1 MSKRDPVP
9 VIELEPRN
17 PFSWKIVIGFLVAWL
32 IALVAM
38 IQLKLTVLRL
48 LLPLLAMLLVIYLA
62 TCTIL
67 LLKNRR

>member
-1 MSKRDPVP
+1 MPKRDP

-17 PFSWKIVIGFLVAWL
+17 LLSWKVVIAFIVAWV

-48 LLPLLAMLLVIYLA
+48 VLPLLAVLLVIYLA

>member
-1 MSKRDPVP
+1 MPKREHP

-17 PFSWKIVIGFLVAWL
+17 PFSWKIVIAFVVAWL
-32 IALVAM
+32 VALAAM

-48 LLPLLAMLLVIYLA
+48 LLPLLAVLLVIYLA

>member
-1 MSKRDPVP
+1 MPKRDPI
-9 VIELEPRN
+9 IELEPRN
-17 PFSWKIVIGFLVAWL
+17 SFSWKVVIALLVAWL
-32 IALVAM
+32 IAFVAM

-48 LLPLLAMLLVIYLA
+48 VLPLLALLLVIYLA

>member
-1 MSKRDPVP
+1 MPKREDP

-17 PFSWKIVIGFLVAWL
+17 PFSWKIVIAFVVAWL
-32 IALVAM
+32 IALAAM
-38 IQLKLTVLRL
+38 IQLKLPVLRL
-48 LLPLLAMLLVIYLA
+48 LLPLLAVLLVIYLA

>member
-1 MSKRDPVP
+1 MPKRDP

-17 PFSWKIVIGFLVAWL
+17 PFSWKIVIAFIVAWL
-32 IALVAM
+32 IALAAM

-48 LLPLLAMLLVIYLA
+48 LLPLLAVLLVIYLA

>member
-1 MSKRDPVP
+1 MPKRDP

-17 PFSWKIVIGFLVAWL
+17 PFSWKIVIAFVVAWL
-32 IALVAM
+32 IALAAM

-48 LLPLLAMLLVIYLA
+48 LLPLLAVLLVIYLA